1 MSKTTTTLSFRCPQ
15 DMLDAID
22 SIGKEHYPTDKNS
35 KTNSGC
41 DRSKTLF
48 HIIQAGIAAL
58 TDSEVKIEVRQSKT
72 DSNTG
77 ASHGEL
83 TELVKKL
90 VMENLPVIQPS
101 NTQDDN
107 VRQCEELIKQSIAD
121 GDIKGAIA
129 NSYAAAM
136 GQFNG
141 LFSELQELKKQLEE
155 LQSVPPS
162 AAPIPPSADI
172 SPAIDNSP
180 APADNSPIVSIDE
193 LQLSTNSY
201 NLIKREQINTVGD
214 LLSYSEDDLLSIKG
228 FGDVALNEV
237 KDAMKRRIGLDF
249 PQICNDQLKI
259 PRATIENIRKTLIR
273 KAITVSTKQI
283 RKAFK
288 DSGWNGS
295 NYQEI
300 REDVIK
306 LLSNG

>member
-1 MSKTTTTLSFRCPQ
+1 MKADKLASFRVDSQLWEQFQAIAKENNNTASALLVGYIKSVVNP
-15 DMLDAID
+15 DNAITSNLVVNTSSEVNLSIHDID
-22 SIGKEHYPTDKNS
+22 SRIDAKIS
-35 KTNSGC
+35 QS
-41 DRSKTLF
+41 
-48 HIIQAGIAAL
+48 IQDI
-58 TDSEVKIEVRQSKT
+58 
-72 DSNTG
+72 NTP
-77 ASHGEL
+77 SIQNI
-83 TELVKKL
+83 
-90 VMENLPVIQPS
+90 ENLIDS
-101 NTQDDN
+101 
-107 VRQCEELIKQSIAD
+107 RIGGSIAD

-129 NSYAAAM
+129 HSYQSSVD
-136 GQFNG
+136 QFNG
-141 LFSELQELKKQLEE
+141 HLEELQNQIREFKKQLEE

>member
-1 MSKTTTTLSFRCPQ
+1 MRL
-15 DMLDAID
+15 LLEVL
-22 SIGKEHYPTDKNS
+22 GV
-35 KTNSGC
+35 
-41 DRSKTLF
+41 
-48 HIIQAGIAAL
+48 
-58 TDSEVKIEVRQSKT
+58 EVKQSSRHAVDIVDT
-72 DSNTG
+72 IR
-77 ASHGEL
+77 
-83 TELVKKL
+83 TE
-90 VMENLPVIQPS
+90 
-101 NTQDDN
+101 
-107 VRQCEELIKQSIAD
+107 IKQSIAD
-121 GDIKGAIA
+121 GEIGEAIA
-129 NSYAAAM
+129 HSYEATM

-141 LFSELQELKKQLEE
+141 LLEELQALQKQVKE
-155 LQSVPPS
+155 LQSVPPV
-162 AAPIPPSADI
+162 AAPIPPSADN
-172 SPAIDNSP
+172 SPAIDNPP

-201 NLIKREQINTVGD
+201 NLIKREQINTVGE
-214 LLSYSEDDLLSIKG
+214 LLTYSEDDLLSIKG

-306 LLSNG
+306 LLSNDKK